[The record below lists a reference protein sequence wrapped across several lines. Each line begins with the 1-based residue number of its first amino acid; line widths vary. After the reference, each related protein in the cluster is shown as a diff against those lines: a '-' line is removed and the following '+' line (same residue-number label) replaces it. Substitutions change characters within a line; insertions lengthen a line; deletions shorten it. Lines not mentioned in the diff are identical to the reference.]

1 MRLPDGKYKREIF
14 HADPVDGR
22 NHEDIRAT
30 KKTLLLSIILVV

>member
-22 NHEDIRAT
+22 NHEDIWLA
-30 KKTLLLSIILVV
+30 SAYG